1 MPSGRSESCEFHP
14 TTGSCLWRGKC
25 SLGSDLEWLFRECC
39 VSVSVRAGVMLRWPH
54 AAACHWN
61 LVAALSY
68 PCCSGLQKGT
78 LYLCIC
84 SCGDR
89 EASTEC
95 SLSGLGRVMQQY
107 PNLPTWIASA
117 VAAWWRAACSRCSRG
132 PVRQMIKVIWNMN
145 VSVAVP
151 YFRRVCKQ
159 TSRLYYELQF
169 FFKNVFFLLFDL
181 SIVFC

>member
-1 MPSGRSESCEFHP
+1 MPSGRSETCEFQP

-25 SLGSDLEWLFRECC
+25 SLGSDLEWLLREGC
-39 VSVSVRAGVMLRWPH
+39 VLISVRAAVTLRWPL
-54 AAACHWN
+54 AASCHEN

-78 LYLCIC
+78 LCLQIC

-95 SLSGLGRVMQQY
+95 SLSGLCRDVQQY

-117 VAAWWRAACSRCSRG
+117 VTAWRRAACSRCSRG
-132 PVRQMIKVIWNMN
+132 PVRQMIKVIWNLN

-151 YFRRVCKQ
+151 YFRTVCK
-159 TSRLYYELQF
+159 
-169 FFKNVFFLLFDL
+169 
-181 SIVFC
+181 